1 MQSFTFLMLLICYR
15 ASIQSNAF
23 SDIKCMFLSCYAV
36 YAGARSSP
44 VLLGVQVPAGKQD
57 EFTAA
62 VEELTKVDAYTFAAL
77 DDEACSAFEMFLQ

>member
-1 MQSFTFLMLLICYR
+1 MQSFTFLLLQCN
-15 ASIQSNAF
+15 QAF
-23 SDIKCMFLSCYAV
+23 YQHLSDTTCSSVSCYAE

-62 VEELTKVDAYTFAAL
+62 VEELTQVDAYTFAAL
-77 DDEACSAFEMFLQ
+77 NDEACSTFEMFLQ